1 MILHIENGGC
11 ESNITTQDLFETA
24 AQCYQSHKYIDE
36 DYREAM
42 LDGEDLEEIY
52 TDTVYPF
59 QCPSCD
65 SDFSAL
71 SGLLQ
76 HVASGTCQQPLHS
89 GAIGKL
95 VNWLD
100 KQHR

>member
-11 ESNITTQDLFETA
+11 TSDITSEDLNTTA
-24 AQCYQSHKYIDE
+24 AQCYQSRKYIDE
-36 DYREAM
+36 DYRADL
-42 LDGEDLEEIY
+42 LDGDNLEEVY
-52 TDTVYPF
+52 TDVVFPF

-65 SDFSAL
+65 SDFSTV

-76 HVASGTCQQPLHS
+76 HALSKTCEQTLQS

-95 VNWLD
+95 VRWLN
-100 KQHR
+100 KQHG